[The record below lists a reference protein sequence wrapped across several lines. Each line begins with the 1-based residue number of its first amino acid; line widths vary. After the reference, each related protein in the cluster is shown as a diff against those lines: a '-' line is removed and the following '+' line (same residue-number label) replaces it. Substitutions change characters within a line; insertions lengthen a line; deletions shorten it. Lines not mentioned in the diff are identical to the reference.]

1 MTKNHGQECIR
12 NIYTNFALMAGIYIH
27 IPFCAKQCTYCDFHF
42 STTFESYRDQLL
54 TALATELQLRA
65 DAWQNDPIETIY
77 FGGGTPSLLSGTEI
91 QTLLS
96 TVYTYYDAS
105 AVKEITLECNP
116 DDCSDE
122 QLTAWK
128 MAGVNR
134 LSIGIQSFTDEQ
146 LAWMNRAHTADE
158 GIKAVERA
166 IAVGFDQLTVDL
178 IYGLPDLSQQAWQ
191 EQLDRVTRLEVNHI
205 SAYCLTVE
213 EKTVL
218 ASWVKQ
224 GKIHP
229 SNADQ
234 QSEQFELLVST
245 LAAAGFEQYEISN
258 FAKNGK
264 YSQHN
269 TAYWQGKKYVAIGPS
284 AHGFDGKNRYW
295 NVPNNKQYIRQ
306 IEKGILPETIE
317 ELTDYDRFNELLLV
331 GLRTKWGV
339 VKAELETLIPLDAS
353 WRRKL
358 ESWKQSGSVSETN
371 THILLTP
378 AGRLLADA
386 IAGDLFVIGKKGL

>member
-1 MTKNHGQECIR
+1 MIKTKSPDMGFIH
-12 NIYTNFALMAGIYIH
+12 NICTNFAVMAGIYIH

-42 STTFESYRDQLL
+42 STTFDTYRDQLL

-65 DAWQNDPIETIY
+65 PSWQNETIETVY
-77 FGGGTPSLLSGTEI
+77 FGGGTPSLLTGAEI

-96 TVYTYYDAS
+96 TVYTYYNAS

-116 DDCSDE
+116 DDCSEDR
-122 QLTAWK
+122 LAAWK
-128 MAGVNR
+128 AVGVNR

-146 LAWMNRAHTADE
+146 LAWMNRTHTADE
-158 GIKAVERA
+158 GLQAVQRA
-166 IAVGFDQLTVDL
+166 ITAGFDQLTVDL
-178 IYGLPDLSQQAWQ
+178 MYGLPDLSQQAWL
-191 EQLDRVTRLEVNHI
+191 EQLNRVIALGVNHI
-205 SAYCLTVE
+205 SAYCLTIE

-218 ASWVKQ
+218 ASWVKK

-258 FAKNGK
+258 FAKDGT

-284 AHGFDGKNRYW
+284 AHGFDGANRYW
-295 NVPNNKQYIRQ
+295 NVANNQLYI
-306 IEKGILPETIE
+306 KGIEEGTLPETVE
-317 ELTDYDRFNELLLV
+317 ELTNQDRFNELLMV

-339 VKAELETLIPLDAS
+339 QKAELVVLLTPGES
-353 WRRKL
+353 WNRKL
-358 ESWKQSGSVSETN
+358 ENWKQSGAIIETP

-378 AGRLLADA
+378 PGRLLADA
-386 IAGDLFVIGKKGL
+386 IASDLFVIG

>member
-1 MTKNHGQECIR
+1 
-12 NIYTNFALMAGIYIH
+12 MAGIYIH

-42 STTFESYRDQLL
+42 STTFESYRIDLL
-54 TALATELQLRA
+54 KALSSELQLRA
-65 DAWQNDPIETIY
+65 PSWQNEEIETVY
-77 FGGGTPSLLSGTEI
+77 FGGGTPSLLSGAEI
-91 QTLLS
+91 EALLS
-96 TVYTYYDAS
+96 TIYANYNAS

-116 DDCSDE
+116 DDCSTD
-122 QLTAWK
+122 QLIAWK

-134 LSIGIQSFTDEQ
+134 LSIGIQSFKDEQ
-146 LAWMNRAHTADE
+146 LSWMNRTHTAHE
-158 GIKAVERA
+158 GFTAVERA

-178 IYGLPDLSQQAWQ
+178 MYGLPDLSQEAWL
-191 EQLDRVTRLEVNHI
+191 EQLNRVIALGVNHI
-205 SAYCLTVE
+205 SAYCLTIE

-218 ASWVKQ
+218 ASWVKN

-245 LAAAGFEQYEISN
+245 LAEAGFEQYEISN
-258 FAKNGK
+258 FARKGM

-284 AHGFDGKNRYW
+284 AHGYDGTNRYW
-295 NVPNNKQYIRQ
+295 NVANNQLYIRR
-306 IEKGILPETIE
+306 IEERVLPETIE
-317 ELTDYDRFNELLLV
+317 ELTNQDRFNELLMV

-339 VKAELETLIPLDAS
+339 VKAELRALITPDEEWYA
-353 WRRKL
+353 KL
-358 ESWKQSGSVSETN
+358 ESWKQSGMVVETE
-371 THILLTP
+371 THMLLTQ

-386 IAGDLFVIGKKGL
+386 ISSDLFVIGE